1 MAPSRKA
8 LCSPPRAPSQ
18 PHTSPPTHTDTGGG
32 PTTPSLPP
40 HPTGPPHSAPRA
52 YFGRAIFAFLRHPVN
67 IEWVRLK
74 PGGGSAPKAARPP
87 PLLRGVAWGRRE
99 TPIPKR
105 DGTPAGTPPPPRDR
119 AAPGPR
125 GTPSPPHTPTPT
137 AGRDGARCPPP
148 PFPVPPPLT
157 PSAASSSSAAGT
169 GRPIAPLRSG
179 PAPRP
184 GPAPPRRAVPLGGA
198 AGKRAHGGSGRGVGA
213 WGQPAGVT
221 WGQLRERGRVGPRGR
236 SGALGAV
243 QRGVGRWGCGGAGGA
258 RELRGT
264 ERVGAVGVR
273 GTRGA
278 GRVRGWEERGV
289 RLWGL
294 WGGAAGCRAARWGDG
309 AVGVQEG
316 AAWGCGSA
324 HTHPARRRRPRPPPP
339 SAKAGR

>member
-1 MAPSRKA
+1 MPAW
-8 LCSPPRAPSQ
+8 PRAERRSVLRPGHRPSPTPPPQ
-18 PHTSPPTHTDTGGG
+18 HTQTRGGG

-74 PGGGSAPKAARPP
+74 PGGGQRPKSS
-87 PLLRGVAWGRRE
+87 E
-99 TPIPKR
+99 
-105 DGTPAGTPPPPRDR
+105 TPPPSPAGSRGGDGR
-119 AAPGPR
+119 PPFLNGTGPPR
-125 GTPSPPHTPTPT
+125 GPHLLPGTAPLPAHAGLHHPPHTPTPT

-148 PFPVPPPLT
+148 PPPGAAPPPSRCRPPLT

-243 QRGVGRWGCGGAGGA
+243 PRGVGRWGCGGAGGA

-264 ERVGAVGVR
+264 GRVGAVGVR

-278 GRVRGWEERGV
+278 GRVRG
-289 RLWGL
+289 
-294 WGGAAGCRAARWGDG
+294 
-309 AVGVQEG
+309 
-316 AAWGCGSA
+316 
-324 HTHPARRRRPRPPPP
+324 
-339 SAKAGR
+339 

>member
-87 PLLRGVAWGRRE
+87 PSSAGSRGGDGRPPFLNGTGPPRGPHLLPGTAPLPAHAGLHHPP
-99 TPIPKR
+99 TPRLQPP
-105 DGTPAGTPPPPRDR
+105 DGTGLGAPHPPSRCRPPP
-119 AAPGPR
+119 
-125 GTPSPPHTPTPT
+125 S
-137 AGRDGARCPPP
+137 RCR
-148 PFPVPPPLT
+148 PPLT

-264 ERVGAVGVR
+264 GRVGAVGVR
-273 GTRGA
+273 RTRGA
-278 GRVRGWEERGV
+278 GRVRG
-289 RLWGL
+289 
-294 WGGAAGCRAARWGDG
+294 
-309 AVGVQEG
+309 
-316 AAWGCGSA
+316 
-324 HTHPARRRRPRPPPP
+324 
-339 SAKAGR
+339 